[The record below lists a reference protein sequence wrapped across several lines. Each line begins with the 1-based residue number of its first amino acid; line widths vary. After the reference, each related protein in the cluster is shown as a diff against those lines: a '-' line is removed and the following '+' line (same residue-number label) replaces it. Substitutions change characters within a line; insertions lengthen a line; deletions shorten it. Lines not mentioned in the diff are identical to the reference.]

1 MRITEKE
8 LRKIVRDMLREAD
21 DALGSQGFVGPL
33 AVKGPGSDDDPGFS
47 KEEYCDALASQLV
60 SLTGQLSAD
69 DADVHSIQGQIDMVT
84 KTQAS
89 KCK

>member
-8 LRKIVRDMLREAD
+8 LRKIVRDVLREAED
-21 DALGSQGFVGPL
+21 DLGGQGFVGPL

-69 DADVHSIQGQIDMVT
+69 DADVHSIQRQIDMTT

-89 KCK
+89 KCG